1 MENKYVTIL
10 PDTDKHLRE
19 KCVDVRLPLS
29 KKDKEVMEGLI
40 QYVVDSR
47 DKDLAEQYG
56 LQAAS
61 GLAAPQIGVNR
72 NMIVVVMD
80 EEDEEGNVEQVV
92 TALVN
97 PKIVSYSKQYSY
109 LSSGEGC
116 LSVPEAH
123 EGYVPRHARITVE
136 AYDYLAKKK
145 VKIRAKGYYAI
156 VLQHEID
163 HLSGILYYDHINKNN
178 PYAEISGAIVID

>member
-1 MENKYVTIL
+1 MENNYVNIL
-10 PDTDKHLRE
+10 PDTDRHLRE
-19 KCVDVRLPLS
+19 KSVDVRLPLS

-40 QYVVDSR
+40 KYVVDSR
-47 DKDLAEQYG
+47 NEELAEQYH

-72 NMIVVVMD
+72 NMIVVVTD
-80 EEDEEGNVEQVV
+80 EEDEEGNVEQKI

-97 PKIVSYSKQYSY
+97 PKIVSYSEQYSY
-109 LSSGEGC
+109 LSNGEGC
-116 LSVPEAH
+116 LSVPETH

-145 VKIRAKGYYAI
+145 VKFRARGYYAI

-163 HLSGILYYDHINKNN
+163 HLSGILYYDHINKVD
-178 PYAEISGAIVID
+178 PYHEIADAIVID